1 MANKII
7 LKKTSTASKVPLST
21 DLEVGEI
28 AVNLADQKLY
38 SKNASGT
45 VIVVGQ
51 GIGGAGDVVGPSS
64 STDNSLARYDG
75 TTGKLIQNSLTTV
88 DDNGVLA
95 TAKELIGD
103 SASANFTRF
112 PNALA
117 VVSNTTSGIQQN
129 ESLNIG
135 LISESVSSNTT
146 WASGVYG
153 VGYTNTVGD
162 GRGTGVT
169 GEGHVS
175 SATDTG
181 VCVGVR
187 GYAKDVHTGN
197 YNIGL
202 YGDAENGDIG
212 LTYGGNVSL
221 FLANGNI
228 VTSSASAKTWY
239 LGGNITYNGQGSA
252 KTIGVTN
259 GAVFA
264 LGTPSSGTLS
274 NCTGLPNAGLVNSAI
289 TINGTSVSLGGSY
302 SNPLAT
308 STTAG
313 LIELGSDTV
322 QTVAPNAVTATA
334 SRSYA
339 LQVNAS
345 GQAVVNV
352 PWTDTNSGG
361 TVTSVSA
368 TVPTGLSISGSPITT
383 SGTLAIG
390 LQSGYSIPTTA
401 SQTNWDSAF
410 TQRLQWDGGSTNLV
424 ASTGRTS
431 LGATTV
437 GGNLF
442 TLTNPSAITFPRFNA
457 DNTVSALDAS
467 TFRTAIGAGT
477 GSGTVTSV
485 GGTGSVNGITL
496 SGTVTSSGNL
506 TLGGTLSGVSLNT
519 QVTGTLPIAN
529 GGTGATTNSGAR
541 TNLGATTV
549 GSNFFTLT
557 NPSAVTFPR
566 MNADNTIS
574 SLSATDF
581 RTAIGAG
588 TGNGTVTS
596 ITAGTG
602 LTGGTITTS
611 GTVALANTAVTAG
624 SYTNANITVD
634 AQGRLTSASNG
645 TGGGVSSIVAGTG
658 IAVSSSTGNVTV
670 SLANIAP
677 AFIYDTFTA
686 TASQTT
692 FTTSTTYTSGK
703 IAVYRNGAK
712 QRNGGDVTVTSGNTV
727 VFASP
732 CVAGDVIDINY
743 PVVAQAGTMI
753 YQNLTATAG
762 QTSFSTSNTYTANK
776 IEVFKNGAKQRNGS
790 DVTVT
795 SGNSVVFAVACTAGD
810 LVDLVYPI

>member
-1 MANKII
+1 
-7 LKKTSTASKVPLST
+7 
-21 DLEVGEI
+21 
-28 AVNLADQKLY
+28 
-38 SKNASGT
+38 
-45 VIVVGQ
+45 
-51 GIGGAGDVVGPSS
+51 
-64 STDNSLARYDG
+64 
-75 TTGKLIQNSLTTV
+75 
-88 DDNGVLA
+88 
-95 TAKELIGD
+95 
-103 SASANFTRF
+103 
-112 PNALA
+112 
-117 VVSNTTSGIQQN
+117 
-129 ESLNIG
+129 
-135 LISESVSSNTT
+135 
-146 WASGVYG
+146 
-153 VGYTNTVGD
+153 
-162 GRGTGVT
+162 
-169 GEGHVS
+169 
-175 SATDTG
+175 
-181 VCVGVR
+181 
-187 GYAKDVHTGN
+187 
-197 YNIGL
+197 
-202 YGDAENGDIG
+202 
-212 LTYGGNVSL
+212 
-221 FLANGNI
+221 
-228 VTSSASAKTWY
+228 
-239 LGGNITYNGQGSA
+239 
-252 KTIGVTN
+252 
-259 GAVFA
+259 
-264 LGTPSSGTLS
+264 
-274 NCTGLPNAGLVNSAI
+274 
-289 TINGTSVSLGGSY
+289 
-302 SNPLAT
+302 
-308 STTAG
+308 
-313 LIELGSDTV
+313 
-322 QTVAPNAVTATA
+322 
-334 SRSYA
+334 
-339 LQVNAS
+339 
-345 GQAVVNV
+345 
-352 PWTDTNSGG
+352 
-361 TVTSVSA
+361 
-368 TVPTGLSISGSPITT
+368 
-383 SGTLAIG
+383 
-390 LQSGYSIPTTA
+390 
-401 SQTNWDSAF
+401 
-410 TQRLQWDGGSTNLV
+410 
-424 ASTGRTS
+424 
-431 LGATTV
+431 
-437 GGNLF
+437 
-442 TLTNPSAITFPRFNA
+442 
-457 DNTVSALDAS
+457 
-467 TFRTAIGAGT
+467 
-477 GSGTVTSV
+477 
-485 GGTGSVNGITL
+485 
-496 SGTVTSSGNL
+496 
-506 TLGGTLSGVSLNT
+506 LSGVSLNT